1 MNIRSKSEDSF
12 VDFDQEE
19 LEFLIDESN
28 HNWAFRLVDYLCD
41 SKHCLAGLLNDFAG
55 FDLVDRINLLKVL
68 KVKLAKSHKTKE
80 QRSEFALDV
89 AYVDTFMCLYIKASA
104 FFKGWFIINKTFILE
119 HNQNLK
125 IIRKSMNFKEKF
137 YSR

>member
-1 MNIRSKSEDSF
+1 MFLNIRSKSEDSF

-68 KVKLAKSHKTKE
+68 KVKLAKSHRTKE
-80 QRSEFALDV
+80 QRSELALDV
-89 AYVDTFMCLYIKASA
+89 DYVDIFICLYIKASA
-104 FFKGWFIINKTFILE
+104 FFKGLIDWRFHKYNPYFRTWPKFK
-119 HNQNLK
+119 K
-125 IIRKSMNFKEKF
+125 IIRKSMNF
-137 YSR
+137 